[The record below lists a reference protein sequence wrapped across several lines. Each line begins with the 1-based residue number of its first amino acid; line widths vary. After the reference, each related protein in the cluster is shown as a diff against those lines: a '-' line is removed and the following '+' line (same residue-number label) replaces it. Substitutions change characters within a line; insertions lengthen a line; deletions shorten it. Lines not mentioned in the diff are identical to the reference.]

1 MRRKRSDS
9 FFFLAKQENGA
20 IARKKSWDR
29 RGYFL
34 DGENNSMFVEGKNAD
49 TGKRRET
56 PGALL

>member
-1 MRRKRSDS
+1 MIPFF

-49 TGKRRET
+49 TGKKRET